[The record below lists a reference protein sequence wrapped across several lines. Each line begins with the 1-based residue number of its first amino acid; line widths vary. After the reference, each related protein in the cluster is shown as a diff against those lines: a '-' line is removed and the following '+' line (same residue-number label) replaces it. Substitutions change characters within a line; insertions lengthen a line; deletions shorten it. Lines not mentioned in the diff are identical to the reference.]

1 MTLGAVLPFADF
13 LGWVFTLGQMAEC
26 SINYMLDKKVP
37 LCIYHGVPKISL
49 YNDNEKVDDNDYFIY
64 NNNR

>member
-13 LGWVFTLGQMAEC
+13 WGWVFTLGQMAEC

-37 LCIYHGVPKISL
+37 LSIYHGVPKISL
-49 YNDNEKVDDNDYFIY
+49 YNDNEKDGDNENFID
-64 NNNR
+64 NNTR